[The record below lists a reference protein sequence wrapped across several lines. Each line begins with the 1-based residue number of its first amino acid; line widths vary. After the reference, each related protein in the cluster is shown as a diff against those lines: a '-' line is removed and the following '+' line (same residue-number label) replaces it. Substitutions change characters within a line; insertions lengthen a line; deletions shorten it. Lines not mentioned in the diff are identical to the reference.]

1 MVPIDI
7 AIRLAN
13 EGVPVQAIAR
23 ATGWSYADVHAQ
35 LQTAQSDGSLV
46 AIPCADW
53 PAGYTREQKLLHL
66 SHSVLNNKADLE
78 KAIHRVFHIPPRLAQ
93 ILLLLLQH
101 PEVHRDRFAHLT
113 YATTGLSNVT
123 AVHVSYLRGK
133 LQKFGL
139 TVQTI
144 YGYGY
149 RMSPEHQR
157 KALNLIFNAT

>member
-23 ATGWSYADVHAQ
+23 ATGWSYADLYAQ
-35 LQTAQSDGSLV
+35 LQTAQAEGSLV
-46 AIPCADW
+46 DLPAVDW
-53 PAGYTREQKLLHL
+53 PAGYSREQKLLHL

-78 KAIHRVFHIPPRLAQ
+78 KAIRRVFHIPPRLAQ
-93 ILLLLLQH
+93 ILLLLLQQ
-101 PEVHRDRFAHLT
+101 PEVHRDRLAQLT

-123 AVHVSYLRGK
+123 SVHVSYLRSK

-139 TVQTI
+139 TVQTV

-149 RMSPEHQR
+149 RMPPEHQR
-157 KALNLIFNAT
+157 KALNLIFNTA